1 MTKQIRR
8 NLRSYVDPFDIDWT
22 EIDPLGREVMML
34 KPIEQARESM
44 GKHPVPPEFLSTQD
58 VRVVIPDPDRIDES
72 VQRAD
77 RDIYYKIEEQE
88 DYQYSRAIVDFRD
101 DPHKGTVISWSRY
114 EKPVSSYGIKYQ
126 KED

>member
-1 MTKQIRR
+1 MTKPIRR
-8 NLRSYVDPFDIDWT
+8 NLRSHVDPFDIDWT

-58 VRVVIPDPDRIDES
+58 VRVVISDPDRIDES
-72 VQRAD
+72 AQKAD

-88 DYQYSRAIVDFRD
+88 DYQYSRAIVDFSG

>member
-34 KPIEQARESM
+34 KPVEQARESM

-58 VRVVIPDPDRIDES
+58 VRVVISDPDRIDES
-72 VQRAD
+72 AQRAD

-88 DYQYSRAIVDFRD
+88 DYQYSRAIVAFRD